1 MTDTIDE
8 ALSIVAERDALLA
21 ALYIPTGR
29 GTEPSDIS
37 PLIVGADPT
46 TESWTALAQRHR
58 ELTDELLFLGHVR
71 RSMQRDGGDAG
82 VLAAGRRIT
91 DAAEARTREAWVSA
105 VDTFL
110 ATT

>member
-58 ELTDELLFLGHVR
+58 ELTDELLFLGHVN

-91 DAAEARTREAWVSA
+91 DAAESHTRDAWVSA
-105 VDTFL
+105 VDAFL

>member
-1 MTDTIDE
+1 MTDTV
-8 ALSIVAERDALLA
+8 VAERDALLA

-29 GTEPSDIS
+29 GTEPDDIS
-37 PLIVGADPT
+37 PSIVGADPSSENWMT
-46 TESWTALAQRHR
+46 LARTHR
-58 ELTDELLFLGHVR
+58 ELTDELLFLGHVN

-91 DAAEARTREAWVSA
+91 DTAEARTREAWVSA

-110 ATT
+110 AAN